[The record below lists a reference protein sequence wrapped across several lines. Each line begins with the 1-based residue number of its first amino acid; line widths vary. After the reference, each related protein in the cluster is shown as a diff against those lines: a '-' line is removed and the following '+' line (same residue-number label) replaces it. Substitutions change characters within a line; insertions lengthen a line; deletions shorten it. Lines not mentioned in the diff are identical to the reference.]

1 MMPKRISLPSDSQ
14 VMATPAFA
22 VIAAAQTALAMTAA
36 ALRCEHINLDEFH
49 LYLADENGPDKSLR
63 LAYNIVDAAESLNL
77 LLADYRT
84 AVNAEILK
92 MKNVVELPF

>member
-1 MMPKRISLPSDSQ
+1 MPKRISLPSDSQ

-49 LYLADENGPDKSLR
+49 LYLADDNGPEKSLR
-63 LAYNIVDAAESLNL
+63 LAFDIVEAVEKLIPL
-77 LLADYRT
+77 LSDYRT

-92 MKNVVELPF
+92 MKKLVELPF

>member
-22 VIAAAQTALAMTAA
+22 VIAATQTALAMTAA

-49 LYLADENGPDKSLR
+49 LYLADEKGPDKSLR
-63 LAYNIVDAAESLNL
+63 LAYNIVNAAESLGL
-77 LLADYRT
+77 LLVDYRA
-84 AVNAEILK
+84 AVTAEISK
-92 MKNVVELPF
+92 MKKLVELPF

>member
-1 MMPKRISLPSDSQ
+1 
-14 VMATPAFA
+14 MATPAFA

-49 LYLADENGPDKSLR
+49 LYLADKNAPDKSLR
-63 LAYNIVDAAESLNL
+63 LAFDIVETADRLSL

-84 AVNAEILK
+84 TINAEILK
-92 MKNVVELPF
+92 MKKLVELPF